1 MKKNSSRLGH
11 QSSPAAAQDQAATH
25 DNVDKFLSD
34 IKQSTPLASQDQRGK
49 LIFCL
54 DATAS
59 RQATWDR
66 ASALQGDMFV
76 KTRGI
81 GELDIQLAYYRG
93 YDECKASP
101 WLSNPAALLRLM
113 KKITCIAGRT
123 QISRILKHG
132 IAEAKQNSVQAM
144 VFIGDC
150 VEEDIDQLG
159 DLAGQLRLLNL
170 PVFVFQEGLNATA
183 SMAFS
188 QIARISGGA
197 HCRFDHHSA
206 EQLGQ
211 LLNAVAVYAAGG
223 RSALQQLSSTGSRQA
238 SQLLQQLP

>member
-1 MKKNSSRLGH
+1 MKKSSRSLGN
-11 QSSPAAAQDQAATH
+11 QSGQIASRDGVEQ
-25 DNVDKFLSD
+25 FLSD
-34 IKQSTPLASQDQRGK
+34 IKQSAPPAHKKQRGK
-49 LIFCL
+49 LIFGL

-59 RQATWDR
+59 RQATWDQ
-66 ASALQGDMFV
+66 ASALQSDMFS

-93 YDECKASP
+93 FDECKASP
-101 WLSNPAALLRLM
+101 WLNNPAALLKLM

-123 QISRILKHG
+123 QIARILKHG
-132 IAEAKQNSVQAM
+132 IGEAKQNSVEAM

-150 VEEDIDQLG
+150 VEEDIDKLG
-159 DLAGQLRLLNL
+159 ELAGQLRLLSL
-170 PVFVFQEGLNATA
+170 PVFVFQEGVNPAA

-188 QIARISGGA
+188 QIASISGGA

-223 RSALQQLSSTGSRQA
+223 RSALQQLSSSGSRQA